1 MSPDSPITTP
11 KTSLWHSF
19 GRFRSTL
26 SIYIGVFFSS
36 ILGATWV
43 HRVTPKDLTYPWRVV
58 DSDLSSVYSLA
69 QAVGQ
74 SWFGMVNHS
83 LGAPFTADF
92 SLAFIPDDFQI
103 EILRI
108 LVHLTNNPFVAV
120 NLFYL
125 LTFGLCAVTFLLLAD
140 TFKLSRWVSAP
151 LALSYAWLPYHF
163 TRMDAGHVFLAAYYM
178 IPVGVIYLHRLFE
191 YLTGSLASF
200 FPSSTIKRIGFVLGI
215 IAVGSSGT
223 YYGVFF
229 ALLAATMIL
238 LVPQQNQPFRVTA
251 KRAGLTTLVSF
262 LFIAAPLVR
271 IITSRL
277 RGLETV
283 LTRSP
288 EESVQFGGSIARLL
302 VPWGVWL
309 PTKLRPVVL
318 PTEFEWTISPILGV
332 IGVWILLIGIAVS
345 MAGRSRT
352 NNKQKSIRYIFM
364 WALLFYTATGVSLV
378 FAYAIDPSFRC
389 WNRLSIVIMTLAL
402 VALGATLS
410 SFRKL
415 NKTWFPILL
424 VVAVLSQLSP
434 LHDSGIGP
442 EPDVLSKDSFNA
454 LQQVAAVIQ
463 REIKPGCQIL
473 QLPIM
478 AFPEGGQVG
487 QVGAGSHLWLPI
499 ILENFRWTFGG
510 MKNTL
515 AGNHWNSTQLTKEEI
530 VSKLHS
536 QELCAVVIDTR
547 ENGADKLSQELLN
560 SWNFTM
566 TIQSSD
572 YYKIYTV
579 PQLQPNEFQFSS

>member
-1 MSPDSPITTP
+1 
-11 KTSLWHSF
+11 
-19 GRFRSTL
+19 
-26 SIYIGVFFSS
+26 
-36 ILGATWV
+36 
-43 HRVTPKDLTYPWRVV
+43 
-58 DSDLSSVYSLA
+58 
-69 QAVGQ
+69 
-74 SWFGMVNHS
+74 MVNHS

-92 SLAFIPDDFQI
+92 SLAFIPDDLQV

-108 LVHLTNNPFVAV
+108 LMHLTNNPFVAV

-125 LTFGLCAVTFLLLAD
+125 LTFGLCAVTFLFLAD
-140 TFKLSRWVSAP
+140 TFKMSRWISAP

-178 IPVGVIYLHRLFE
+178 IPVGIIYLHRLFE
-191 YLTGSLASF
+191 YLTGSLTSF
-200 FPSSTIKRIGFVLGI
+200 FPGSTIKRIGFVLGI

-238 LVPQQNQPFRVTA
+238 LVPQLNQSFRLTA
-251 KRAGLTTLVSF
+251 TRAGLTSLVSF

-271 IITSRL
+271 IVSSRL

-318 PTEFEWTISPILGV
+318 PTEFEWTISPFLGV
-332 IGVWILLIGIAVS
+332 VGVWILLIGIAVS

-352 NNKQKSIRYIFM
+352 NNKQSSIRFIFM

-402 VALGATLS
+402 VAFGATLS

-415 NKTWFPILL
+415 YKTWFPVLL
-424 VVAVLSQLSP
+424 VVAILSQLSP
-434 LHDSGIGP
+434 LHESGIGP
-442 EPDVLSKDSFNA
+442 EPDAVSTDAFNS

-473 QLPIM
+473 QLPLM
-478 AFPEGGQVG
+478 VFPEGGQVG
-487 QVGAGSHLWLPI
+487 QVGNGAHLWLPM
-499 ILENFRWTFGG
+499 LTSGFRWSYGALNGTR
-510 MKNTL
+510 
-515 AGNHWNSTQLTKEEI
+515 AGDYWTTANNSSLQI
-530 VSKLHS
+530 ISKLQTH
-536 QELCAVVIDTR
+536 ELCAVLIDSRHGRSDILSEAITNSR
-547 ENGADKLSQELLN
+547 VSDLVFNSISYYQIVTWSEPRPAEFTFKTEN
-560 SWNFTM
+560 
-566 TIQSSD
+566 
-572 YYKIYTV
+572 
-579 PQLQPNEFQFSS
+579 

>member
-1 MSPDSPITTP
+1 MSSDSPITTP

-92 SLAFIPDDFQI
+92 SLAFIPDDLQV

-108 LVHLTNNPFVAV
+108 LMHLTNNAFVAV

-125 LTFGLCAVTFLLLAD
+125 LTFGLCAVTFLFLAD
-140 TFKLSRWVSAP
+140 TFKMSRWVSAP

-178 IPVGVIYLHRLFE
+178 IPIGVIYLHRLFE
-191 YLTGSLASF
+191 YLTGSSASF
-200 FPSSTIKRIGFVLGI
+200 FPSSTIKRIGFALGI

-238 LVPQQNQPFRVTA
+238 LVPQLNQPIRLTA
-251 KRAGLTTLVSF
+251 IRAGLTTLVSF

-271 IITSRL
+271 IISSQL

-309 PTKLRPVVL
+309 PTKLRPVVSPL
-318 PTEFEWTISPILGV
+318 EFEWNAAPLLGT
-332 IGVWILLIGIAVS
+332 IGVWTLLIGIAMS
-345 MAGRSRT
+345 LASRAT
-352 NNKQKSIRYIFM
+352 TRNKHKSLRFIFL
-364 WALLFYTATGVSLV
+364 WALLFYTGSGISLI
-378 FAYAIDPSFRC
+378 FAYAINPSFRC

-410 SFRKL
+410 SFKKF
-415 NKTWFPILL
+415 NKIWFPALL
-424 VVAVLSQLSP
+424 IVAILSQLSP
-434 LHDSGIGP
+434 LRNSGIGS
-442 EPDVLSKDSFNA
+442 EPDTISKEAFNA

-463 REIKPGCQIL
+463 QEIKPGCQIL

-487 QVGAGSHLWLPI
+487 QVGNGAHLWLPM
-499 ILENFRWTFGG
+499 LTSGFRWSYGAPKGTQAGDYWV
-510 MKNTL
+510 KQKLEDKSIQLAQTL
-515 AGNHWNSTQLTKEEI
+515 KF
-530 VSKLHS
+530 
-536 QELCAVVIDTR
+536 CAVVVDTR
-547 ENGADKLSQELLN
+547 SSLATSEQLLDLS
-560 SWNFTM
+560 
-566 TIQSSD
+566 TIQISD
-572 YYKIYTV
+572 TYNIV
-579 PQLQPNEFQFSS
+579 MLD

>member
-1 MSPDSPITTP
+1 MSPNSPITTP
-11 KTSLWHSF
+11 KTSLWRSV

-26 SIYIGVFFSS
+26 SIYSGVFLSS
-36 ILGATWV
+36 ILGAAWV

-58 DSDLSSVYSLA
+58 DSDLSAAYSLA
-69 QAVGQ
+69 QALGQ

-83 LGAPFTADF
+83 LGAPFTADW
-92 SLAFIPDDFQI
+92 SLAFIPDDLQV
-103 EILRI
+103 EMLRI
-108 LVHLTNNPFVAV
+108 LMHLTNNAFVAV

-125 LTFGLCAVTFLLLAD
+125 LTFGLCAVTFLFLAD
-140 TFKLSRWVSAP
+140 TFKMSRWVSAP

-178 IPVGVIYLHRLFE
+178 IPIGVIYLHRLFE
-191 YLTGSLASF
+191 YLTGSSASF
-200 FPSSTIKRIGFVLGI
+200 FPSSTIKRIGFALGI

-238 LVPQQNQPFRVTA
+238 LVPQLNQPIRLTA
-251 KRAGLTTLVSF
+251 IRAGLTTLVSF

-271 IITSRL
+271 IISSQL

-309 PTKLRPVVL
+309 PTKLRPIVL

-332 IGVWILLIGIAVS
+332 IGVWTLLIGFAVA
-345 MAGRSRT
+345 MAGRSRA
-352 NNKQKSIRYIFM
+352 NNKQSSVQFIFM

-378 FAYAIDPSFRC
+378 FAYAVDPSFRC

-402 VALGATLS
+402 VALGIS
-410 SFRKL
+410 VGSCKKF
-415 NKTWFPILL
+415 NKMWFPALL
-424 VVAVLSQLSP
+424 VVAILSQLSP
-434 LHDSGIGP
+434 LRNSGIGS
-442 EPDVLSKDSFNA
+442 EPDAISKDAFHS
-454 LQQVAAVIQ
+454 LQQVARVIQ
-463 REIKPGCQIL
+463 QNVKPGCQIL

-487 QVGAGSHLWLPI
+487 QVGNGAHLWLPMLTSGFQWSYGAPKGTQAGDYWPKLI
-499 ILENFRWTFGG
+499 GESIRLPVDSAAEDNF
-510 MKNTL
+510 
-515 AGNHWNSTQLTKEEI
+515 
-530 VSKLHS
+530 
-536 QELCAVVIDTR
+536 CAIVIDLRSEINLTTDELVPYR
-547 ENGADKLSQELLN
+547 LAQTLSH
-560 SWNFTM
+560 
-566 TIQSSD
+566 
-572 YYKIYTV
+572 YAIY
-579 PQLQPNEFQFSS
+579 SR

>member
-1 MSPDSPITTP
+1 MSPYSPITDP
-11 KTSLWHSF
+11 EPSVWHSV

-36 ILGATWV
+36 ILGAAWV

-103 EILRI
+103 EIIRI
-108 LVHLTNNPFVAV
+108 LMHLTNNPFVAV

-125 LTFGLCAVTFLLLAD
+125 LTFGVCAVTFLLLAD
-140 TFKLSRWVSAP
+140 TFKMSRWVSAP

-238 LVPQQNQPFRVTA
+238 LVPQLNQPFRVTTT
-251 KRAGLTTLVSF
+251 RAGLTTLVSF
-262 LFIAAPLVR
+262 LFIAAPFVR
-271 IITSRL
+271 IVSSRL

-309 PTKLRPVVL
+309 PTKLRPIVL

-332 IGVWILLIGIAVS
+332 IGVWILIIGIAVS
-345 MAGRSRT
+345 MAGRSHT
-352 NNKQKSIRYIFM
+352 NKKQKSIRYIFM

-402 VALGATLS
+402 VALGTTLS
-410 SFRKL
+410 SFTKL
-415 NKTWFPILL
+415 NKTWFPVLL

-442 EPDVLSKDSFNA
+442 EPDVVSKDAFNV

-487 QVGAGSHLWLPI
+487 QVGNGSHLWLPM
-499 ILENFRWTFGG
+499 LTNRF
-510 MKNTL
+510 
-515 AGNHWNSTQLTKEEI
+515 HWSYGAPKGTTEGDYWIKKYSIDQI
-530 VSKLHS
+530 VGFAKSLKF
-536 QELCAVVIDTR
+536 CAVLVDNRAGQPQPVALIHSPSIL
-547 ENGADKLSQELLN
+547 LSETFNLFLL
-560 SWNFTM
+560 
-566 TIQSSD
+566 
-572 YYKIYTV
+572 K
-579 PQLQPNEFQFSS
+579 

>member
-1 MSPDSPITTP
+1 M
-11 KTSLWHSF
+11 
-19 GRFRSTL
+19 
-26 SIYIGVFFSS
+26 GVFFSS
-36 ILGATWV
+36 IFGAAWV
-43 HRVTPKDLTYPWRVV
+43 YRLTPKDLTYPWRVV
-58 DSDLSSVYSLA
+58 DSDLSAVYSLA
-69 QAVGQ
+69 QALGQ
-74 SWFGMVNHS
+74 SWTGMVNHS

-92 SLAFIPDDFQI
+92 SLAFIPDDLQV

-108 LVHLTNNPFVAV
+108 LMHLTNNPFVAV

-125 LTFGLCAVTFLLLAD
+125 LTFGLCAATFLFLAD
-140 TFKLSRWVSAP
+140 TFKLSRWVSTP
-151 LALSYAWLPYHF
+151 LALSYAWMPYHF

-178 IPVGVIYLHRLFE
+178 IPIGVVYLHRLFE
-191 YLTGSLASF
+191 YLTGSLVSF
-200 FPSSTIKRIGFVLGI
+200 FPASTFKRIGFVLGI
-215 IAVGSSGT
+215 VAVGSSGT

-238 LVPQQNQPFRVTA
+238 LVPQQNQSLRITA
-251 KRAGLTTLVSF
+251 QHGGLTALVSF
-262 LFIAAPLVR
+262 FFIAAPLLR
-271 IITSRL
+271 IVSSQL

-309 PTKLRPVVL
+309 PAKLKPVVS

-332 IGVWILLIGIAVS
+332 IGVWILIIGIAVS
-345 MAGRSRT
+345 MSGRFST
-352 NNKQKSIRYIFM
+352 NNNHKSIRFIFI

-410 SFRKL
+410 KFGKF
-415 NKTWFPILL
+415 NKVWFPILL
-424 VVAVLSQLSP
+424 VIAILSQLSP

-442 EPDVLSKDSFNA
+442 EPDVISKDAFTA

-463 REIKPGCQIL
+463 QEIRPGCQIL

-487 QVGAGSHLWLPI
+487 QVGNGAHLWLPI
-499 ILENFRWTFGG
+499 LASGFRWSYGAPKGTKQGEYWIQNQIDIVQYA
-510 MKNTL
+510 KNL
-515 AGNHWNSTQLTKEEI
+515 AF
-530 VSKLHS
+530 
-536 QELCAVVIDTR
+536 CAVLTDNRSGLFVPEGLTFL
-547 ENGADKLSQELLN
+547 KTLHLSDIYRIYLLQ
-560 SWNFTM
+560 T
-566 TIQSSD
+566 
-572 YYKIYTV
+572 
-579 PQLQPNEFQFSS
+579 

>member
-1 MSPDSPITTP
+1 MSPDSPITNP
-11 KTSLWHSF
+11 KPSLWNSV

-26 SIYIGVFFSS
+26 SIYIGVFISS
-36 ILGATWV
+36 ILGAAWV

-58 DSDLSSVYSLA
+58 DSDLSAVYSLA

-92 SLAFIPDDFQI
+92 SLAFIPDDFQV

-125 LTFGLCAVTFLLLAD
+125 LTFGFCAVTFLLLAD
-140 TFKLSRWVSAP
+140 TFKMSRWVSTP

-178 IPVGVIYLHRLFE
+178 IPIGIIYLHRLFE
-191 YLTGSLASF
+191 CLTGSLTSF
-200 FPSSTIKRIGFVLGI
+200 FPNSTIKRIGFVLGI

-229 ALLAATMIL
+229 ALLVATMIL
-238 LVPQQNQPFRVTA
+238 LVPQLNQPFRVTTT
-251 KRAGLTTLVSF
+251 RAGLTTLVSF

-271 IITSRL
+271 IISSRL

-283 LTRSP
+283 LARNP

-302 VPWGVWL
+302 VPWGVRL
-309 PTKLRPVVL
+309 PTRLRPVVL

-332 IGVWILLIGIAVS
+332 IGVWILLVGIAVS
-345 MAGRSRT
+345 LAGRSRT
-352 NNKQKSIRYIFM
+352 NNKQSSIRYIFM

-389 WNRLSIVIMTLAL
+389 WNRLSVVIMTLAL

-415 NKTWFPILL
+415 NKTWFPVLL

-434 LHDSGIGP
+434 LHESGIGP
-442 EPDVLSKDSFNA
+442 EPDAVSKDAFSS
-454 LQQVAAVIQ
+454 LEQVAAVIQ
-463 REIKPGCQIL
+463 QNVKPGCQIL

-487 QVGAGSHLWLPI
+487 QVGNGAHLWLPM
-499 ILENFRWTFGG
+499 LTSGFRWSYGAPKGTQVGEYWS
-510 MKNTL
+510 KL
-515 AGNHWNSTQLTKEEI
+515 AGESIQVQVKTAAKD
-530 VSKLHS
+530 SF
-536 QELCAVVIDTR
+536 CAVIIDLRSNIKVDVT
-547 ENGADKLSQELLN
+547 DLSPYRLVD
-560 SWNFTM
+560 TVGH
-566 TIQSSD
+566 
-572 YYKIYTV
+572 YAIYST
-579 PQLQPNEFQFSS
+579 

>member
-1 MSPDSPITTP
+1 MSSDSPITTP
-11 KTSLWHSF
+11 KTSLWHSV

-26 SIYIGVFFSS
+26 SIYIGVFFST

-92 SLAFIPDDFQI
+92 SLAFIPDDLQV

-108 LVHLTNNPFVAV
+108 LMHLTNNPFVAV

-140 TFKLSRWVSAP
+140 TFKMSRWVSAP

-178 IPVGVIYLHRLFE
+178 VPIGIIYLHRLFE
-191 YLTGSLASF
+191 YLTGSLNNY
-200 FPSSTIKRIGFVLGI
+200 FPSSTIKRIGFALGI

-238 LVPQQNQPFRVTA
+238 LVPQLNQPIRLTA
-251 KRAGLTTLVSF
+251 IRAGLTTLVSF

-309 PTKLRPVVL
+309 PTKLRPIVL

-332 IGVWILLIGIAVS
+332 IGVWTLLIGIAVA
-345 MAGRSRT
+345 MAGRSRA
-352 NNKQKSIRYIFM
+352 NNKQSSVQFIFM

-378 FAYAIDPSFRC
+378 FAYAVDPSFRC

-402 VALGATLS
+402 VALGIS
-410 SFRKL
+410 VGSCKKF
-415 NKTWFPILL
+415 NKMWFPALL
-424 VVAVLSQLSP
+424 VVAILSQLSP
-434 LHDSGIGP
+434 LRNSGIGS
-442 EPDVLSKDSFNA
+442 EPDAISKDAFHS
-454 LQQVAAVIQ
+454 LQQVARVIQ
-463 REIKPGCQIL
+463 QNVKPGCQIL

-487 QVGAGSHLWLPI
+487 QVGNGAHLWLPMLTSGFQWSYGAPKGTQAGDYWPKLI
-499 ILENFRWTFGG
+499 GESIRLPVDSAAEDNF
-510 MKNTL
+510 
-515 AGNHWNSTQLTKEEI
+515 
-530 VSKLHS
+530 
-536 QELCAVVIDTR
+536 CAIVIDLRSEINLTTDELVPYR
-547 ENGADKLSQELLN
+547 LAQTLSH
-560 SWNFTM
+560 
-566 TIQSSD
+566 
-572 YYKIYTV
+572 YAIY
-579 PQLQPNEFQFSS
+579 SR

>member
-1 MSPDSPITTP
+1 MSPNSPITTP
-11 KTSLWHSF
+11 KTSLWRSV

-26 SIYIGVFFSS
+26 SIYSGVFLSS
-36 ILGATWV
+36 ILGAAWV

-92 SLAFIPDDFQI
+92 SLAFIPDDLQV

-108 LVHLTNNPFVAV
+108 LMHLTNNAFVAV

-125 LTFGLCAVTFLLLAD
+125 LTFGLCAVTFLFLAD
-140 TFKLSRWVSAP
+140 TFKMSRWVSAP

-178 IPVGVIYLHRLFE
+178 IPIGVIYLHRLFE
-191 YLTGSLASF
+191 YLTGSSASF
-200 FPSSTIKRIGFVLGI
+200 FPSSTIKRIGFALGI

-238 LVPQQNQPFRVTA
+238 LVPQLNQPIRLTA
-251 KRAGLTTLVSF
+251 IRAGLTTLVSF

-271 IITSRL
+271 IISSQL

-309 PTKLRPVVL
+309 PTKLRPVVSPL
-318 PTEFEWTISPILGV
+318 EFEWNAAPLLGT
-332 IGVWILLIGIAVS
+332 IGVWTLLIGIAMS
-345 MAGRSRT
+345 LASRAT
-352 NNKQKSIRYIFM
+352 TRNKHKSLRFIFL
-364 WALLFYTATGVSLV
+364 WALLFYTGSGISLI
-378 FAYAIDPSFRC
+378 FAYAINPSFRC

-410 SFRKL
+410 SFKKF
-415 NKTWFPILL
+415 NKIWFPALL
-424 VVAVLSQLSP
+424 IVAILSQLSP
-434 LHDSGIGP
+434 LRNSGIGS
-442 EPDVLSKDSFNA
+442 EPDTISKEAFNA

-463 REIKPGCQIL
+463 QEIKPGCQIL

-487 QVGAGSHLWLPI
+487 QVGNGAHLWLPM
-499 ILENFRWTFGG
+499 LTSGFRWSYGAPKGTQAGDYWV
-510 MKNTL
+510 KQKLEDKSIQLAQTL
-515 AGNHWNSTQLTKEEI
+515 KF
-530 VSKLHS
+530 
-536 QELCAVVIDTR
+536 CAVVVDTR
-547 ENGADKLSQELLN
+547 SSLATSEQLLDLS
-560 SWNFTM
+560 
-566 TIQSSD
+566 TIQISD
-572 YYKIYTV
+572 TYNIV
-579 PQLQPNEFQFSS
+579 MLD

>member
-1 MSPDSPITTP
+1 MTPLSPAQDRALSCWQAVVR
-11 KTSLWHSF
+11 S
-19 GRFRSTL
+19 RSTL
-26 SIYIGVFFSS
+26 TIYIGVFFSS
-36 ILGATWV
+36 IFGAAWV
-43 HRVTPKDLTYPWRVV
+43 YRLTPKDLTYPWRVV
-58 DSDLSSVYSLA
+58 DSDLSAVYSLA
-69 QAVGQ
+69 QALGQ
-74 SWFGMVNHS
+74 SWTGMVNHS

-92 SLAFIPDDFQI
+92 SLAFIPDDLQV

-108 LVHLTNNPFVAV
+108 LMHLTNNPFVAV

-125 LTFGLCAVTFLLLAD
+125 LTFGLCAATFLFLAD
-140 TFKLSRWVSAP
+140 TFELSRWISAP
-151 LALSYAWLPYHF
+151 LALSYAWMPYHF

-178 IPVGVIYLHRLFE
+178 LPIGVVYLHRLFE
-191 YLTGSLASF
+191 YLTGSLVSF
-200 FPSSTIKRIGFVLGI
+200 FPASKFERIGFALGI

-238 LVPQQNQPFRVTA
+238 LVPQQNQSLRITA
-251 KRAGLTTLVSF
+251 QRGALTALVSF
-262 LFIAAPLVR
+262 FFIAAPLLR
-271 IITSRL
+271 IISSQL

-309 PTKLRPVVL
+309 PAKLKPVIL

-332 IGVWILLIGIAVS
+332 IGVWILIIGIAVS
-345 MAGRSRT
+345 MSGRFST
-352 NNKQKSIRYIFM
+352 NNNHKSIRFIFI

-410 SFRKL
+410 RFAKF
-415 NKTWFPILL
+415 NKVLFPLL
-424 VVAVLSQLSP
+424 LIVAIFSQLFP

-442 EPDVLSKDSFNA
+442 EPDVVSKDAFTA

-487 QVGAGSHLWLPI
+487 QVGNGAHLWLP
-499 ILENFRWTFGG
+499 LLTAGFRWSYGAPKGTQTGDYWP
-510 MKNTL
+510 KL
-515 AGNHWNSTQLTKEEI
+515 AG
-530 VSKLHS
+530 
-536 QELCAVVIDTR
+536 ELIPIQVKTAVRGSFCAVIIDLR
-547 ENGADKLSQELLN
+547 
-560 SWNFTM
+560 
-566 TIQSSD
+566 SD
-572 YYKIYTV
+572 IKVDVTDMSPYRLAHALGYYAVYST
-579 PQLQPNEFQFSS
+579 

>member
-1 MSPDSPITTP
+1 M
-11 KTSLWHSF
+11 WHSV

-36 ILGATWV
+36 ILGAAWV

-58 DSDLSSVYSLA
+58 DSDLSAVYSLA

-92 SLAFIPDDFQI
+92 SLAFIPDDLQV

-108 LVHLTNNPFVAV
+108 LMHLTNNPFVAV

-140 TFKLSRWVSAP
+140 TFKMSRWVSAP

-178 IPVGVIYLHRLFE
+178 VPIGVMYLHRLFE
-191 YLTGSLASF
+191 YLTGSLNSF

-238 LVPQQNQPFRVTA
+238 LVPQLNQPIRLSAT
-251 KRAGLTTLVSF
+251 RAGLTTLVSF

-271 IITSRL
+271 IISSQL

-309 PTKLRPVVL
+309 PTKLRPIVL

-352 NNKQKSIRYIFM
+352 NNKQSSIRYIFM

-378 FAYAIDPSFRC
+378 FAYAVDPSFRC

-415 NKTWFPILL
+415 NKAWFPILL

-434 LHDSGIGP
+434 LHDSGIGQ
-442 EPDVLSKDSFNA
+442 EPDTFSIETFTA
-454 LQQVAAVIQ
+454 LKQVATVVRQ
-463 REIKPGCQIL
+463 TTKPGCQIL
-473 QLPIM
+473 QLPQM
-478 AFPEGGQVG
+478 QFPEGGQIG
-487 QVGAGSHLWLPI
+487 LVGAGSHLWLPLL
-499 ILENFRWTFGG
+499 LEDLRWTFGG
-510 MKNTL
+510 MKGTV
-515 AGNHWNSTQLTKEEI
+515 AGDYWLINHFSVGQIILKLQ
-530 VSKLHS
+530 SK
-536 QELCAVVIDTR
+536 ELCAVVIDTR
-547 ENGADKLSQELLN
+547 EGGADKLALELLN
-560 SWNFTM
+560 SRDANLTVE
-566 TIQSSD
+566 SSS
-572 YYKIYTV
+572 YYQIVTSGKS
-579 PQLQPNEFQFSS
+579 LPNQFDFSIR

>member
-1 MSPDSPITTP
+1 MSSDSPITTP

-92 SLAFIPDDFQI
+92 SLAFIPDDLQV
-103 EILRI
+103 EILPI
-108 LVHLTNNPFVAV
+108 LMHLTNNAFVAV

-125 LTFGLCAVTFLLLAD
+125 LTFGLCAVTFLFLAD
-140 TFKLSRWVSAP
+140 TFKMSRWVSAP

-178 IPVGVIYLHRLFE
+178 IPIGVIYLHRLFE
-191 YLTGSLASF
+191 YLTGSSASF
-200 FPSSTIKRIGFVLGI
+200 FPSSTIKRIGFALGI

-238 LVPQQNQPFRVTA
+238 LVPQLNQPIRLTA
-251 KRAGLTTLVSF
+251 IRAGLTTLVSF

-271 IITSRL
+271 IISSQL

-309 PTKLRPVVL
+309 PTKLRPVVSPL
-318 PTEFEWTISPILGV
+318 EFEWNAAPLLGT
-332 IGVWILLIGIAVS
+332 IGVWTLLIGIAMS
-345 MAGRSRT
+345 LASRAT
-352 NNKQKSIRYIFM
+352 TRNKHKSLRFIFL
-364 WALLFYTATGVSLV
+364 WALLFYTGSGISLI
-378 FAYAIDPSFRC
+378 FAYAINPSFRC

-410 SFRKL
+410 SFKKF
-415 NKTWFPILL
+415 NKIWFPALL
-424 VVAVLSQLSP
+424 IVAILSQLSP
-434 LHDSGIGP
+434 LRNSGIGS
-442 EPDVLSKDSFNA
+442 EPDTISKEAFNA

-463 REIKPGCQIL
+463 QEIKPGCQIL

-487 QVGAGSHLWLPI
+487 QVGNGAHLWLPM
-499 ILENFRWTFGG
+499 LTSGFRWSYGAPKGTQAGDYWV
-510 MKNTL
+510 KQKLEDKSIQLAQTL
-515 AGNHWNSTQLTKEEI
+515 KF
-530 VSKLHS
+530 
-536 QELCAVVIDTR
+536 CAVVVDTR
-547 ENGADKLSQELLN
+547 SSLATSEQLLDLS
-560 SWNFTM
+560 
-566 TIQSSD
+566 TIQISD
-572 YYKIYTV
+572 TYNIV
-579 PQLQPNEFQFSS
+579 MLD

>member
-1 MSPDSPITTP
+1 MRPDSSITDP
-11 KTSLWHSF
+11 KPSLWHSV

-26 SIYIGVFFSS
+26 SIYIGVFISS
-36 ILGATWV
+36 ILGAAWV
-43 HRVTPKDLTYPWRVV
+43 HRITPKDLTYPWRVV
-58 DSDLSSVYSLA
+58 DSDLSAVYSLA

-92 SLAFIPDDFQI
+92 SLAFIPDDFQV

-108 LVHLTNNPFVAV
+108 LMHLTNNPFVAV

-125 LTFGLCAVTFLLLAD
+125 LTFGLCAATFLFLAD
-140 TFKLSRWVSAP
+140 TFKLSRWVSPP
-151 LALSYAWLPYHF
+151 LALSYAWMPYHF

-178 IPVGVIYLHRLFE
+178 IPIGIIYLRRLFE
-191 YLTGSLASF
+191 YLTGSLVSF
-200 FPSSTIKRIGFVLGI
+200 FPSSTIKRIGFLLGI

-238 LVPQQNQPFRVTA
+238 LVPQQNQPFRETA
-251 KRAGLTTLVSF
+251 RRAGLTTFVSF

-271 IITSRL
+271 IISSRL

-309 PTKLRPVVL
+309 PTRLRPVVL

-352 NNKQKSIRYIFM
+352 SNKQGSIRYVLV

-402 VALGATLS
+402 MTLGNTIERFSKHKMSWL
-410 SFRKL
+410 
-415 NKTWFPILL
+415 PVLL
-424 VVAVLSQLSP
+424 FIVVITQLSP
-434 LHDSGIGP
+434 LHDSGIGA
-442 EPDVLSKDSFNA
+442 EPDTVSIGAFNS
-454 LQQVAAVIQ
+454 LQQVAEVIQ
-463 REIKPGCQIL
+463 QNVKPGCRIL
-473 QLPIM
+473 QLPLM

-487 QVGAGSHLWLPI
+487 QVGNGAHLWLPM
-499 ILENFRWTFGG
+499 LTSGFRWSYGAPKGTQVGEYWS
-510 MKNTL
+510 KL
-515 AGNHWNSTQLTKEEI
+515 AGESIQVQVKTAAKD
-530 VSKLHS
+530 SF
-536 QELCAVVIDTR
+536 CAVIIDLRSNIKVDVT
-547 ENGADKLSQELLN
+547 DLSPYRLVD
-560 SWNFTM
+560 TVGH
-566 TIQSSD
+566 
-572 YYKIYTV
+572 YAIYST
-579 PQLQPNEFQFSS
+579 